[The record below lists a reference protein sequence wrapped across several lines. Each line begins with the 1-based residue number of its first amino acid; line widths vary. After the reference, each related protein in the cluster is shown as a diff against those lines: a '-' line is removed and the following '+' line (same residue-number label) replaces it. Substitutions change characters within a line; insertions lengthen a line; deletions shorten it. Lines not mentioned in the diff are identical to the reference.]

1 LCSAPKRLTQL
12 EATTNNRRKSKQS
25 PNAETS
31 VNDLWSAPKLIPS
44 RSRKNVAILNC
55 YLLIVLPKQ
64 FNLKEHDYL
73 LTTPANT
80 SSTRCRPKST
90 PLTLGN
96 YRFE

>member
-1 LCSAPKRLTQL
+1 MVCAEAHSILLPKER
-12 EATTNNRRKSKQS
+12 
-25 PNAETS
+25 
-31 VNDLWSAPKLIPS
+31 
-44 RSRKNVAILNC
+44 AILNC
-55 YLLIVLPKQ
+55 YLPIVLPKQ

-73 LTTPANT
+73 LTTPANA